1 VRSLVWASL
10 VMLPDVNT
18 TIWKVAKRIAMN
30 VEVRRV
36 CAQTRLAALV
46 RKNLQQAKY
55 SKEKVAAVVIARYVR
70 RFLARNFVSKIV
82 NALRQD
88 EEYKRRTNCGTVLQ
102 AAWRRY
108 FWRSHFL
115 LHQERRIADQR
126 DLIAATRAKH
136 REERDRKYRS
146 IVLRDV
152 VRLDSTIAVVNIS
165 LHDDNLLLGEYS
177 IQLSVYVP
185 STKETF
191 NFNIDECS
199 LRECIEKAVSSE
211 GRLSWN
217 EMLKE
222 DVLREL
228 LNRLMLRVVRGRPIF
243 VFCKRDIAEKGLLID
258 KRVVRAA
265 GELFILSTFRSPHE
279 FVFCT
284 YQSSNRVQLRTKL
297 SVAKLRE
304 WINETIHNPDNEQS
318 HVDDVSFLDPRKQTE
333 LIEWLAKRVV
343 LRRDPHGEVMQLRM
357 QFEAEAE
364 RVLGLVTKV
373 QGQWRRLKSLR
384 AAKEKATEQYEKIFV
399 RESNAFAYRNI
410 RTDERQWEKPK
421 LLGNNELCDPI
432 DEWRR
437 EESVDP
443 STGQRQVYYAN
454 YATGKP

>member
-1 VRSLVWASL
+1 MRSVVWASL
-10 VMLPDVNT
+10 VMLPDVNARM
-18 TIWKVAKRIAMN
+18 WKEAKRIAMN

-36 CAQTRLAALV
+36 CAQTRLSALV

-55 SKEKVAAVVIARYVR
+55 SKEKFAAVVIVKYVR
-70 RFLARNFVSKIV
+70 RFLSHMFVSKIV
-82 NALRQD
+82 HALRQE
-88 EEYKRRTNCGTVLQ
+88 EEYRCRTKCATVLQ
-102 AAWRRY
+102 AAWRRV
-108 FWRSHFL
+108 FWRSRFL
-115 LHQERRIADQR
+115 LHQERWIADQR
-126 DLIAATRAKH
+126 EGNMRTRAKF
-136 REERDRKYRS
+136 REERDRKYKS
-146 IVLRDV
+146 IVVRDV
-152 VRLDSTIAVVNIS
+152 IHLDSTIAVVNIS
-165 LHDDNLLLGEYS
+165 IQEEYS

-191 NFNIDECS
+191 NFNIDEIS
-199 LRECIEKAVSSE
+199 LRECIEKAVSCE

-222 DVLREL
+222 DVLQEI
-228 LNRLMLRVVRGRPIF
+228 LNRLLLRVVHGRPIF

-304 WINETIHNPDNEQS
+304 WINETNHNSGTGEMQIEQS
-318 HVDDVSFLDPRKQTE
+318 HDDDVLILDPRKQNE

-343 LRRDPHGEVMQLRM
+343 LRRDPHGEVTQLRL

-373 QGQWRRLKSLR
+373 QGQWRRLKSLH

-399 RESNAFAYRNI
+399 RENNAFAYRNI
-410 RTDERQWEKPK
+410 RTDERQWKKPK
-421 LLGNNELCDPI
+421 LLGNDELCNPI

-437 EESVDP
+437 EESVNP

-454 YATGKP
+454 YSTGKP

>member
-1 VRSLVWASL
+1 
-10 VMLPDVNT
+10 MLPDVNAKM
-18 TIWKVAKRIAMN
+18 WKEAKRMAAN

-55 SKEKVAAVVIARYVR
+55 SKEKVAAVVIAKYVR

-82 NALRQD
+82 HALRQD
-88 EEYKRRTNCGTVLQ
+88 EEYKRRTNCATVLQ
-102 AAWRRY
+102 TAWRRF
-108 FWRSHFL
+108 FWRNRFL

-126 DLIAATRAKH
+126 ELISATRSKF
-136 REERDRKYRS
+136 REERDRKYKS

-152 VRLDSTIAVVNIS
+152 IRLDSTIAVVNIS
-165 LHDDNLLLGEYS
+165 LHDENVLLGEYA

-191 NFNIDECS
+191 NFSIDECS
-199 LRECIEKAVSSE
+199 LRECIEKAKSSE

-243 VFCKRDIAEKGLLID
+243 VFCKRNIAEKGLLID

-304 WINETIHNPDNEQS
+304 WIHETNHNPDTLKMQNEQS

-343 LRRDPHGEVMQLRM
+343 LRRDPHGEVMQLRL

-421 LLGNNELCDPI
+421 LLGNDELCDPV